1 MLNTVLFG
9 NVTFFDLFLSVAII
23 LASWPTAQLL
33 TNFLR
38 RVFKDKV
45 SKDNLQIII
54 KTAYYGVFTLALLI
68 ALPLLGIRLSGLLVA
83 GGFAGIVIG
92 FASQNIVSNF
102 ISGVFLMIER
112 PIKIGDAVNIDGT
125 VGIVNDIKIMSTEVR
140 TLDGLYVRIPNIHVF
155 TGSLT
160 NYVSNIVRRFGY
172 IIGIRYRDDTDLA
185 IKTINDVINRE
196 EMALIN
202 PAPMVFVDN
211 LTERA
216 VELQIFIWAPTTE
229 WYTLKTELLIKIK
242 KALEQNG
249 IQLAFPHRVISF
261 EDKAAEGDDGGSAK
275 KVHSHS

>member
-9 NVTFFDLFLSVAII
+9 NVTLFDLFLSLAII
-23 LASWPTAQLL
+23 LASWPTAQFL

-38 RVFKDKV
+38 RVFKDKI
-45 SKDNLQIII
+45 SKDNLQIIT

-68 ALPLLGIRLSGLLVA
+68 ALPLLGVRLSGLLVA

-92 FASQNIVSNF
+92 FASQNIVSNL
-102 ISGVFLMIER
+102 ISGVFLIIER

-140 TLDGLYVRIPNIHVF
+140 TLDGLYVRIPNIQVF

-185 IKTINDVINRE
+185 IKTIHDVINQE
-196 EMALIN
+196 EMALVN
-202 PAPMVFVDN
+202 PSPMVFVND

-216 VELQIFIWAPTTE
+216 VELQVFVWAPTSNWFALRTQ
-229 WYTLKTELLIKIK
+229 LLNKIK
-242 KALEQNG
+242 KALELNG
-249 IQLAFPHRVISF
+249 IHLAYPHRVVSF
-261 EDKAAEGDDGGSAK
+261 EDKAEETNNDGAIK
-275 KVHSHS
+275 KSRSKA

>member
-275 KVHSHS
+275 KAHSHS